1 VIRHVGSTDPS
12 TNGSSPAAGTPDADG
27 WYLYGITHLSSGGR
41 VPAGTGNA
49 DLDVAVAQLDLGPDR
64 EPVQV
69 LVRGSLAALV
79 RRVSLADF
87 SAEALQAR
95 LGDPALL
102 RLAVQMHNDVIC
114 AVHQQRPVL
123 PAKFGAVYAHLDDIA
138 TAIDQRSEAILGQLS
153 LIDGCDEWAV
163 HVYVDRR
170 IIRAV
175 IQADQALDSAQQEL
189 ASAGPGRAYFLQ
201 RKLAD
206 DLAARTMQVTDETG
220 LAAYQRL
227 ARWAVDAVAERPAS
241 PSVDADGEA
250 EVLKAAYLV
259 HRERRDD
266 FLADVRANSEPG
278 RAWRCR
284 YSGPWPPYSFAA
296 IPEGSGQ

>member
-1 VIRHVGSTDPS
+1 
-12 TNGSSPAAGTPDADG
+12 
-27 WYLYGITHLSSGGR
+27 
-41 VPAGTGNA
+41 
-49 DLDVAVAQLDLGPDR
+49 VAQLDLGPDD

-69 LVRGSLAALV
+69 LARGSLAALV

-87 SAEALQAR
+87 SAEALEAL

-102 RLAVQMHNDVIC
+102 RSTVQMHNDVIC
-114 AVHQQRPVL
+114 AVHRQWPVL

-138 TAIDQRSEAILGQLS
+138 TAIDQRAEAMLAQLRLLG
-153 LIDGCDEWAV
+153 DCDEWAV

-170 IIRAV
+170 IVQAA

-189 ASAGPGRAYFLQ
+189 ASARPGRAYFLQ

-206 DLAARTMQVTDETG
+206 DLAARTEQLTDETS

-227 ARWAVDAVAERPAS
+227 ARWAVDGVAERPAD
-241 PSVDADGEA
+241 PSVDAEGQA

-259 HRERRDD
+259 HRERQDD
-266 FLADVRANSEPG
+266 FLADVRAGAEPG
-278 RAWRCR
+278 RAWRCTHT
-284 YSGPWPPYSFAA
+284 GPWPPYSFAS
-296 IPEGSGQ
+296 IPEGDGR